1 MVIVRVGELGKVLR
15 SRGAGQVAREAL
27 VLLASH
33 VENLAETLAG
43 ECVRALEE
51 RNVSRD
57 VQRIPLLRRL
67 TIADVEKAIGRSNG
81 NK

>member
-1 MVIVRVGELGKVLR
+1 LIVRVGELGKVLR

-33 VENLAETLAG
+33 VEELAEALAG
-43 ECVRALEE
+43 ECVRALDE
-51 RNVSRD
+51 RNGSRD
-57 VQRIPLLRRL
+57 VQRIPTLKRV
-67 TIADVEKAIGRSNG
+67 TTADVEKAIGRSNG